1 VPRKLVNITLSSLEQ
16 VLSDGSVVDAVK
28 AITDNQSEERSE
40 KSSRGFTPQTE
51 PQSSEGSEIAIPAVA
66 AKVAT
71 ENKTSPPLPKVDPYP
86 SSLKAKAFPRTIT
99 GLEEARLQCRFN
111 MTRIVQEV
119 SNCIPL

>member
-1 VPRKLVNITLSSLEQ
+1 MPRKLVNITSSSLEEG
-16 VLSDGSVVDAVK
+16 LSDGSAVDAVK
-28 AITDNQSEERSE
+28 AIADNQSEARS
-40 KSSRGFTPQTE
+40 KKPSQGPTPQTE

-71 ENKTSPPLPKVDPYP
+71 EEKTSPPLPKVDPYP
-86 SSLKAKAFPRTIT
+86 SPLTAKAFPWAIT

-119 SNCIPL
+119 RNCIPL